1 MVIKTYKEYFPVI
14 IKADV
19 QLKNLSGAGKWG
31 ENLVR
36 VSLIGN
42 QIKEIS
48 SRHSPRCPSLSTLLL
63 HYNREL
69 ELIAD
74 TFFKQLH
81 GLKILDL
88 SHTVIEKLPDSV
100 SNLVG
105 LTALLLV
112 GCEKLIH
119 VPSLEKLRKMRRLDL
134 YRTAL
139 EIIPQGLECLSELR
153 YSRGEKEFPS
163 GILRKLSHL
172 QVFILGWGQHAPMTV
187 KGEDARCLEK
197 LEDLECH
204 FKGHSDF
211 EKFFNSPDKT
221 RSLKTD
227 KIYVG
232 QIEENDS
239 CNVKSHQEVIN
250 RDCSSLVSSSCVCS
264 SPLPQPSP
272 SYYDI
277 FPGLE
282 EPFGSSSYFCS
293 SPLPQPSPSYNGIFS
308 GLKELYCFGCTST
321 KKLLPLVSLPN
332 LEVIEVNN
340 CEKMEEILERRSDN
354 EGLIGE
360 ESSRS
365 SSTTELPKLRE
376 LKLIELPELKSIFS
390 AKLICDSLKVIHIR
404 NCEKLKRMPICL
416 PFDESDHPPPDPS
429 LHEIIV
435 YPIEWW

>member
-1 MVIKTYKEYFPVI
+1 
-14 IKADV
+14 
-19 QLKNLSGAGKWG
+19 
-31 ENLVR
+31 
-36 VSLIGN
+36 
-42 QIKEIS
+42 
-48 SRHSPRCPSLSTLLL
+48 
-63 HYNREL
+63 
-69 ELIAD
+69 
-74 TFFKQLH
+74 
-81 GLKILDL
+81 
-88 SHTVIEKLPDSV
+88 
-100 SNLVG
+100 
-105 LTALLLV
+105 
-112 GCEKLIH
+112 
-119 VPSLEKLRKMRRLDL
+119 MRRLDL

-211 EKFFNSPDKT
+211 DKFFNSPDKT
-221 RSLKTD
+221 RSLKTY

-232 QIEENDS
+232 QIEENDG

-250 RDCSSLVSSSCVCS
+250 RDCSSLVSSSRVCSSPLPQPSPSYYDIFPGLEEPYCFGSSSCLCS

-308 GLKELYCFGCTST
+308 VKSSIVLDAQ
-321 KKLLPLVSLPN
+321 V
-332 LEVIEVNN
+332 
-340 CEKMEEILERRSDN
+340 RRS
-354 EGLIGE
+354 
-360 ESSRS
+360 
-365 SSTTELPKLRE
+365 
-376 LKLIELPELKSIFS
+376 
-390 AKLICDSLKVIHIR
+390 C
-404 NCEKLKRMPICL
+404 CL
-416 PFDESDHPPPDPS
+416 LSHCQT
-429 LHEIIV
+429 
-435 YPIEWW
+435 